1 MCNFKSD
8 SFIQNDAST
17 FDENGANFSMWWQK
31 DEVVEWNASDKKFSG
46 ERPGVSRGAEGGE
59 GGRGGF
65 GFHGRQSILGKE
77 EIREEALITT
87 MKLDKK

>member
-1 MCNFKSD
+1 
-8 SFIQNDAST
+8 
-17 FDENGANFSMWWQK
+17 MWWQK
-31 DEVVEWNASDKKFSG
+31 DKVVEWNASDKKFSG

-65 GFHGRQSILGKE
+65 EFQGRWSILGKE
-77 EIREEALITT
+77 EMQEGALIGT